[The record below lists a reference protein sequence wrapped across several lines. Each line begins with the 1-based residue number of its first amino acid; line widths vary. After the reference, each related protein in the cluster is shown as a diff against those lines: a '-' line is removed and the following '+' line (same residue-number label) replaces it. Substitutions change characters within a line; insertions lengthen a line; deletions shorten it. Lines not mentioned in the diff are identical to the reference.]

1 MLLYQRLN
9 SPKLNNLIPEK
20 LLPGRL
26 NRRLHHKTTSPFL
39 FKGNLQLQSLQKL
52 FPCCYFPC
60 FEVVPQCV
68 IPSNPIPYPNN
79 NNNNNNNNH
88 QTFASGFSLAWLS
101 ANFLRSSMTSFS
113 AAWEPLNPR
122 VELRWCLPSLK
133 LTASSHLKK
142 CSPKGTNRIISLSI
156 SKKFLAV
163 SGREGGFDLP
173 WHPLEFR
180 VYTNL
185 NSESSFSR
193 RSGANTMVKIVG
205 GVQKHVT
212 ISTSLT
218 ISV

>member
-1 MLLYQRLN
+1 MYKLCIYIHCHCIYMNILIYIYIYIFTYIEICRSAYLGLEDGMLLSFCVLACLYNTKTCFWSLSLLLSKGKPTDFQRKN
-9 SPKLNNLIPEK
+9 TPVDYCTSIVDD
-20 LLPGRL
+20 PG
-26 NRRLHHKTTSPFL
+26 TC
-39 FKGNLQLQSLQKL
+39 FK
-52 FPCCYFPC
+52 
-60 FEVVPQCV
+60 V
-68 IPSNPIPYPNN
+68 
-79 NNNNNNNNH
+79 H
-88 QTFASGFSLAWLS
+88 
-101 ANFLRSSMTSFS
+101 
-113 AAWEPLNPR
+113 
-122 VELRWCLPSLK
+122 SLK